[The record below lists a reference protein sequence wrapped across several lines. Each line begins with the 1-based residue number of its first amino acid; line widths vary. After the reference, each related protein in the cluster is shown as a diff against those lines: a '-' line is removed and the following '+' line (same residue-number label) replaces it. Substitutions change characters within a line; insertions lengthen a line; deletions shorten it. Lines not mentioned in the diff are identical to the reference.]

1 MKRISGVK
9 FNEYGA
15 DGSLDN
21 NDFVWIITYYAFLVR
36 LHLPRVIKSRI
47 SMGNSRLWFHVGYG
61 ASKTRSKAKKISL
74 RAPLRLVAKINAL
87 YI

>member
-15 DGSLDN
+15 DGSIGN

-47 SMGNSRLWFHVGYG
+47 SMGNSRLWFHV
-61 ASKTRSKAKKISL
+61 
-74 RAPLRLVAKINAL
+74 
-87 YI
+87 